1 MALVDRDRI
10 LVVSA
15 QRTRLGFLGG
25 AESASHF
32 AICRKVNRIGNSCRR
47 AARGGAVRGPR
58 VDRGCG
64 RRSPLGVARRPAS
77 RFAALPLRSSPLGAG
92 RLLAAPGRSQ
102 SPPMDV
108 IGETLFAGSAAV
120 KTVGLHIFLDIA
132 KWWNADDA
140 FFEGLRDREVLTA
153 LFAKVGGAEVAAD
166 NAKEKGATSTSS
178 IRSQSGPGSLLQVS
192 VDRHGSVTLPL
203 RRATI

>member
-77 RFAALPLRSSPLGAG
+77 RFTALPLRSSPLGAG

-140 FFEGLRDREVLTA
+140 
-153 LFAKVGGAEVAAD
+153 
-166 NAKEKGATSTSS
+166 KEKGATSTSS